1 MMNTFIIGLFR
12 NKVPDLHDY
21 HWVFAIRFVGKFKL
35 FTSVFVQPNVRYT
48 RNLRKAERFLK
59 IMILY
64 Y

>member
-1 MMNTFIIGLFR
+1 MMNTFIISLFR

-48 RNLRKAERFLK
+48 RNLRKGK
-59 IMILY
+59 IF
-64 Y
+64 